1 MTGFCPLNAPIRAR
15 TLFGFFRVK
24 AGCAISCCTR
34 ARPPGRLQAACTLNH
49 WSMTRGLSLKKS
61 AKLAKALAFSS
72 SNEELTSTANAARR
86 SVMLSHTSNCSRQ
99 AANTSGLAPSIR

>member
-1 MTGFCPLNAPIRAR
+1 M
-15 TLFGFFRVK
+15 
-24 AGCAISCCTR
+24 
-34 ARPPGRLQAACTLNH
+34 
-49 WSMTRGLSLKKS
+49 KKS